1 MPLQPIRFS
10 IGPIQSSAVA
20 PTNTVAPAVTGS
32 AVEGQVLT
40 CSTGTWTGT
49 APITYAYQWQRDASN
64 ISGATASTRTLTS
77 DDVGTS
83 VRCVVTATN
92 SVDSVSENSNAVTPV
107 STLIT
112 TSLIG
117 EWLFTEGSGA
127 IVPNQRATGR
137 SGSYVNILHNVET
150 PASLIASAV
159 VGSVTITNNDA
170 TGHDGVTPAARF
182 LTSSAASWRR
192 ANLVVPTGT
201 YTVSCYV
208 KSRTV
213 GVHGQVQIGINNG
226 ASTIITT
233 TDSWQRISYTAA
245 DPTSISF
252 RNNQSSPAVADVLV
266 SGLQLELGSS
276 ATTWQRPQHDI
287 VSTVT
292 GNTTSTWQNGG
303 LSFTSALRMVG
314 QGGASALTSWTLH
327 GTFKQASADA
337 SSSSDMMFFATTSG
351 SNNLTLENS
360 DGELGDFAAGANYN
374 QSGTTADDA
383 WHVLSCSFN
392 GTVYTLYLDG
402 VAMHST
408 TYALNL
414 SMEVSKLFGR
424 GALSL
429 SYLYSAAQTATQV
442 QTMVGHI
449 RTRMVQR
456 AQTIKTPTV
465 SLIWQGDSITFLR
478 PGLWVAA
485 KTRYPQ
491 PIYQTNLGLSGA
503 LTSSVQT
510 VVWTPGIKNVMV
522 LWVGTNNLANI
533 TNSDGGGAAVAAK
546 LKTLCQT
553 YRSEAIAA
561 GATSVKIYVVTM
573 LPRKTLILGS
583 GVTVGSLETNR
594 GIFNSAIVAD
604 TSYYDGRIDVH
615 LDPIMGTDPN
625 APDNTTY
632 FSDGTHLAQGGVDQ
646 LQPLFNAALDAEFA

>member
-1 MPLQPIRFS
+1 MSLLLRGAGNAGVIAENFS
-10 IGPIQSSAVA
+10 PSDL
-20 PTNTVAPAVTGS
+20 TG
-32 AVEGQVLT
+32 
-40 CSTGTWTGT
+40 
-49 APITYAYQWQRDASN
+49 
-64 ISGATASTRTLTS
+64 
-77 DDVGTS
+77 
-83 VRCVVTATN
+83 
-92 SVDSVSENSNAVTPV
+92 
-107 STLIT
+107 
-112 TSLIG
+112 LIG
-117 EWLFTEGSGA
+117 EWSFSEGSGTL
-127 IVPNQRATGR
+127 ISNQRATSR
-137 SGSYVNILHNVET
+137 SGAYVNILHNIET

-159 VGSVTITNNDA
+159 VGSVTITNNQG
-170 TGHDGVTPAARF
+170 TGHDGVTPAAKF
-182 LTSSAASWRR
+182 LTSSAWSWRR
-192 ANLVVPTGT
+192 ANLIVPAGT

-208 KSRTV
+208 KSRV
-213 GVHGQVQIGINNG
+213 SGVHGVVGIGINNG
-226 ASTIITT
+226 VSTLVTT
-233 TDSWQRISYTAA
+233 SDSWQRISYTST

-252 RNNQSSPAVADVLV
+252 RNDNVSPAVADVLV
-266 SGLQLELGSS
+266 SGIQLELGSS
-276 ATTWQRPQHDI
+276 ATAWQRPQQDL
-287 VSTVT
+287 VSTLST
-292 GNTTSTWQNGG
+292 NTTSTWQNGG

-314 QGGASALTSWTLH
+314 QGGASDLTAWTLH
-327 GTFKQASADA
+327 ATFKQASADA
-337 SSSSDMMFFATTSG
+337 SSASDMMLFGTNSG

-360 DGELGDFAAGANYN
+360 DGELGDFAAGGNYN

-383 WHVLSCSFN
+383 WHVLSCCFN

-408 TYALNL
+408 TYAFNL
-414 SMEVSKLFGR
+414 SMEASKLFGR

-442 QTMVGHI
+442 QSMVSYI
-449 RTRMVQR
+449 RTQMSLRS
-456 AQTIKTPTV
+456 QTIKTPTA
-465 SLIWQGDSITFLR
+465 SLIWQGDSITFQR
-478 PGLWVAA
+478 PGLWVTA

-503 LTSSVQT
+503 LTSSMQT
-510 VVWTPGIKNVMV
+510 VVWTPGVKNVMV

-573 LPRKTLILGS
+573 LPRKTFIIGS

-615 LDPIMGTDPN
+615 LDAIMGTDPN